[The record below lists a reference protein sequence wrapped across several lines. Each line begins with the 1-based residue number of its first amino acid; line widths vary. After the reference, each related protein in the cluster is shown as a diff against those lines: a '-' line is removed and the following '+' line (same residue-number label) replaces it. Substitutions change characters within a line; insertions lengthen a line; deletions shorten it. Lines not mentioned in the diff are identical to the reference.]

1 MVIYHSYVSLPEGNP
16 YEYESQLS
24 KYFAQIIDCLWL
36 SRLLSDFLDNHET
49 TEIKSS
55 IKKMT
60 VMLFIPMIS
69 PKTLPAI
76 RLHLSRPRQMH
87 FLGRRRDMAHGIGV
101 IWLNNLEYLQTSI
114 ITLLKLLFISQQNRN
129 LTLFY
134 SYIIMMIIDHSRN
147 GYFLTNRG
155 AHRRWQT

>member
-1 MVIYHSYVSLPEGNP
+1 
-16 YEYESQLS
+16 
-24 KYFAQIIDCLWL
+24 
-36 SRLLSDFLDNHET
+36 
-49 TEIKSS
+49 
-55 IKKMT
+55 
-60 VMLFIPMIS
+60 MLFIPMIS

-87 FLGRRRDMAHGIGV
+87 FLGRRRGMAHGIGV

-134 SYIIMMIIDHSRN
+134 SYII
-147 GYFLTNRG
+147 L
-155 AHRRWQT
+155 Q

>member
-1 MVIYHSYVSLPEGNP
+1 MLVYQRVIP
-16 YEYESQLS
+16 EYESQLS

-55 IKKMT
+55 IKKW
-60 VMLFIPMIS
+60 LS
-69 PKTLPAI
+69 CYLYQWYHRKTLPAI

-87 FLGRRRDMAHGIGV
+87 FLGRRRGMAHGIGV

-147 GYFLTNRG
+147 GYS
-155 AHRRWQT
+155 WQTEVPTEDDKLSMS